1 MLVSNPSYKSSLLV
15 WLIAVS
21 ACWPAFAQQE
31 TTEGM
36 GSQIEEAVPLIQESP
51 ALRFPANNGI
61 NIGRSPL
68 SPGLTLGDSMQG
80 LESPEGQSMSDGLE
94 WLSKTRVG
102 YDGGFVIANSANVD
116 LGAGDY
122 PFQLRINGWGQLRHT
137 LQDSNSI
144 QGIDVNQFQL
154 KRGRI
159 VFSGSAFTPDFA
171 YLVQLDGR
179 SSSGD
184 NVRLL
189 DYFLAYDLGRHLWG
203 WEKGK
208 FGFKTGKYKMPFNMA
223 RELSGREFEFTDRS
237 MASMFFDVNRSFA
250 WGLYGNLTDR
260 RAPLNWEVAI
270 FNGLVTGGAETGSSG
285 DLDNN
290 FAYSGR
296 IHSYPTGTWGNG
308 GLADFEGHCQPATRI
323 GLGYA
328 TSTIDS
334 FGVTEFQAI
343 RVVDSGATLSSL
355 LDSLPTDVSQYRVD
369 LWACDASLKYRGWS
383 MTCEYYFRNVGGFR
397 GADLPDLYDHGFW
410 FQTGKFVVPG
420 RLQLLA
426 RWSRVVGKSGT
437 LGQEVQ
443 SADEVAGGMAWYF
456 RDQHAKLVFDMTN
469 LNGAP
474 INSSA
479 LDISPGDSG
488 MLYRTQIQFA
498 F

>member
-1 MLVSNPSYKSSLLV
+1 M
-15 WLIAVS
+15 
-21 ACWPAFAQQE
+21 
-31 TTEGM
+31 
-36 GSQIEEAVPLIQESP
+36 
-51 ALRFPANNGI
+51 
-61 NIGRSPL
+61 
-68 SPGLTLGDSMQG
+68 
-80 LESPEGQSMSDGLE
+80 
-94 WLSKTRVG
+94 
-102 YDGGFVIANSANVD
+102 
-116 LGAGDY
+116 
-122 PFQLRINGWGQLRHT
+122 
-137 LQDSNSI
+137 
-144 QGIDVNQFQL
+144 
-154 KRGRI
+154 
-159 VFSGSAFTPDFA
+159 
-171 YLVQLDGR
+171 QLDGR

-469 LNGAP
+469 LNGARSTP
-474 INSSA
+474 PRWTFLPAIRECFTALRFNSHFDGSSA
-479 LDISPGDSG
+479 ASAGVSSLLKGPLVARIFWSETGPARDLESFTFIRWFSRWNQCRLLTICRQPDRLQCGS
-488 MLYRTQIQFA
+488 RE
-498 F
+498 